1 MKIIGISAL
10 THDSGMGYINNG
22 KIDVAVNE
30 ERFSRKKMHSGFP
43 FLCKEYLNN
52 FIKDNEIDYI
62 AASDLP
68 LKSFLQ
74 RSKGLMFNKYL
85 FSKNPYL
92 SSKSFLMMLR
102 WELITSKI
110 VKYQDS
116 ILKKLYETSFKDKL
130 VRIEHHPA
138 HAASAFFASGF
149 KKALIVTADNHGD
162 FLTVTVSIGENN
174 QIKQIKT
181 IEWPHSPGFFYS
193 AITKVLGFKPG
204 RHEGKITGLAAY
216 GNVNSPAYDKIKK
229 LMWYENGEIYTRS
242 LIGSR
247 GYISSLV
254 KKYGREDLSAVFQRI
269 LEDVMSSFV
278 GYYIDKTG
286 IKDVALAGGIFANVR
301 LNQKVKE
308 LGVNNIFIFPHMG
321 DGGTSVG
328 AAFYQ
333 AMLEGDIKPYRLHDV
348 YFGPSYSDNEIKEEL
363 IKNKLEFSESKDIEG
378 EIAELINKKKVIA
391 RFNGAMEFGPRALGN
406 RSILYQATDPTVN
419 DWLNKQLKRTE
430 FMPFAP
436 VTLSEDA
443 AKCYKNLKGAEYAA
457 EFMTITFNCTDYM
470 KKNMPAVVHVDGTAR
485 PQLINKEINPSY
497 YTILHKYK
505 RITGLPSIVNTS
517 FNMHEEPI
525 VCSPDDAIRSFKQ
538 GHLDY
543 LAIGNYLV
551 KNK

>member
-1 MKIIGISAL
+1 MKILGISAL
-10 THDSGMGYINNG
+10 THDSGVGYIDNG
-22 KIDVAVNE
+22 KIKIAVNE

-43 FLCKEYLNN
+43 YLSMEYL
-52 FIKDNEIDYI
+52 KKSVQEKELDYI

-68 LKSFLQ
+68 LNDFNT
-74 RSKGLMFNKYL
+74 RSKNLMINPYI
-85 FSKNPYL
+85 FSKNPYI
-92 SSKSFLMMLR
+92 SAKSFLMTLR
-102 WELITSKI
+102 WKFITSKI
-110 VKYQDS
+110 VSYQDN
-116 ILKKLYETSFKDKL
+116 ILKKVFENKRDRL

-138 HAASAFFASGF
+138 HAASAYFSSGF

-174 QIKQIKT
+174 KIKQIKE
-181 IEWPHSPGFFYS
+181 IKWPHSPGFFYS

-216 GNVNSPAYDKIKK
+216 GNVNSPAYNKIKE
-229 LMWYENGEIYTRS
+229 LMWYKDGEIYTRS

-247 GYISSLV
+247 GYIKSLV

-269 LEDVMSSFV
+269 LEEVMASFV
-278 GYYIDKTG
+278 EYYIKQTG
-286 IKDVALAGGIFANVR
+286 IKDVALAGGIFANVK
-301 LNQKVKE
+301 LNQKIKE
-308 LGVNNIFIFPHMG
+308 LGINNIFIFPHMG

-333 AMLEGDIKPYRLHDV
+333 AMLKGDIKPYRLNNV
-348 YFGPSYSDNEIKEEL
+348 YFGPEYSNDEIKQEL
-363 IKNKLEFSESKDIEG
+363 ISNKLNFHESKDIEG
-378 EIAELINKKKVIA
+378 EIAELIYNKKVVA

-406 RSILYQATDPTVN
+406 RSILYQATDSAVN
-419 DWLNKQLKRTE
+419 NWLNKQLKRTE

-436 VTLSEDA
+436 VTLAEDA
-443 AKCYKNLKGAEYAA
+443 NKCYKNLKGAEYAA

-485 PQLINKEINPSY
+485 PQLINREINSSY
-497 YTILHKYK
+497 YDILKKYK
-505 RITGLPSIVNTS
+505 KISGLPSIVNTS

-525 VCSPDDAIRSFKQ
+525 VCSPADAIRSFKQ

-543 LAIGNYLV
+543 LAIGNFLV
-551 KNK
+551 KKD